1 MEPILLSDDTSASV
15 SPIAIN
21 CCLTAEYKQCYS
33 ATAGGVTLCKSNSLF
48 VNRECIKST
57 LEYNLKRKFSKQQ
70 DSHNSTTKI
79 QHTGTLFSNV

>member
-33 ATAGGVTLCKSNSLF
+33 ATAGGVTLCKSTIR
-48 VNRECIKST
+48 V
-57 LEYNLKRKFSKQQ
+57 
-70 DSHNSTTKI
+70 NSTNRWRKHLTDFVEI
-79 QHTGTLFSNV
+79 CTVGY